1 MQLLQTEAK
10 PVFYPQEI
18 VRIAQKIASKWEPIA
33 LATGKFTV
41 EETGNIQH
49 NHPHEDNIMKATRML
64 TDYQKRRGTRDSLAA
79 TLEEFKELN
88 LAERVRTKFF
98 ETNSDHHL

>member
-1 MQLLQTEAK
+1 
-10 PVFYPQEI
+10 
-18 VRIAQKIASKWEPIA
+18 
-33 LATGKFTV
+33 
-41 EETGNIQH
+41 
-49 NHPHEDNIMKATRML
+49 ML

-98 ETNSDHHL
+98 ETNSDQHL